1 MRRANGGRRYAIMQR
16 IATLFRDY
24 ATLQGAG
31 LACRDIF
38 LDVWRRAV
46 YSIASHRKFL
56 MNEEPKG
63 GNDEHLRAE
72 LAGKITL
79 AMARAALRELGVPA
93 DKDANAAR
101 LAEIAEEVE
110 WQADE
115 TAADKM
121 AAASICFTTK
131 DTEGAAKLTKEA
143 CDIIRKGMS
152 FSLLASLLK
161 AMSSTRRP
169 VPIYLLENEANGER
183 FWNVNAGG
191 ITCKVSVED
200 VQLEAFK
207 KLLPKTQK
215 PAVLPYT
222 PEVMRFSMA
231 CKQKPRIV
239 EGTRGGIF
247 EEEVLSGKYYDVIPD
262 KARPDE
268 VMSYIVGKEMAL
280 NSRMFPLLVFLLSLF
295 YEQNRRLIARGP
307 AYRQK
312 TQKEDIKRKFTLK
325 YADIVKRFAF
335 NESKSGQSRAKQMIQ
350 RAAGTIIN
358 MKVDYRYTENGV
370 PKKRVTNI
378 FDEVESEC
386 QNNTWLTASFSEAYA
401 ERLVREA
408 NWVMFWVPVLKLRPD
423 HVAPF
428 LVASAKSIPSD
439 GSRWRTSDL
448 QEIVR
453 YLGSEEGDKVHD
465 SFHEDVVQK
474 VHDFIRDAEGA
485 GLASFRFMQRKADG
499 ALEDLTD
506 EQARFIDGREPCGV
520 RHSWN
525 DLDGIVLQAKILD
538 LPGGEKSIEEDEK
551 QILANRKKRRAE
563 KEAAS

>member
-1 MRRANGGRRYAIMQR
+1 MSAWRVYAYTIR
-16 IATLFRDY
+16 
-24 ATLQGAG
+24 LQCWRVLG
-31 LACRDIF
+31 DIF
-38 LDVWRRAV
+38 LDVGRRAV

-63 GNDEHLRAE
+63 EKDERWRAK

-79 AMARAALRELGVPA
+79 SMARAALRELGLPA

-101 LAEIAEEVE
+101 LAKIAEEAE
-110 WQADE
+110 WQANE
-115 TAADKM
+115 TASDKIT
-121 AAASICFTTK
+121 AASLCLETK
-131 DTEGAAKLTKEA
+131 NTEGAARLTKEA
-143 CDIIRKGMS
+143 GEIIKKERS
-152 FSLLASLLK
+152 FSLLSSALL
-161 AMSSTRRP
+161 AMSKTRRP
-169 VPIYLLENEANGER
+169 VPIYLLENKEDGEKC
-183 FWNVNAGG
+183 WSMNAGG
-191 ITCKVSVED
+191 IMCAISFEL
-200 VQLEAFK
+200 VQLEA
-207 KLLPKTQK
+207 LSALMPKPRKAAT
-215 PAVLPYT
+215 LPYT
-222 PEVMRFSMA
+222 DEVMCFSLA

-239 EGTRGGIF
+239 EGKRGGVF
-247 EEEVLSGKYYDVIPD
+247 EDEVPSGKYYDIIPD

-280 NSRMFPLLVFLLSLF
+280 NSRMFPLLAFLLSLF

-312 TQKEDIKRKFTLK
+312 TQKEEIKRKFTLK

-335 NESKSGQSRAKQMIQ
+335 NESKFAQSRAKQMIQ
-350 RAAGTIIN
+350 RAAGTLIN
-358 MKVDYRYTENGV
+358 MRVDYRYADGI
-370 PKKRVTNI
+370 KRVTNI

-386 QNNTWLTASFSEAYA
+386 KNNTWLTASFSVAYA
-401 ERLVREA
+401 ERLVKEA
-408 NWVMFWVPVLKLRPD
+408 NWVMFWKPVLKLRPD

-485 GLASFRFMQRKADG
+485 GLASFRFMRRTSDG
-499 ALEDLTD
+499 TLEKLTD
-506 EQARFIDGREPCGV
+506 EQARFIEGKEPCGV

-525 DLDGIVLQAKILD
+525 DLEGIVLQAKILD
-538 LPGGEKSIEEDEK
+538 LPDGEKSIEEDEK
-551 QILANRKKRRAE
+551 RILASRKHRAE